1 VTSDVITENSRLS
14 LSPFS
19 LTVLANL
26 GQRGQIRYFKVRVE
40 TETRDTPQDGL
51 LRIGSAQGLLQ
62 QELQLR
68 DTLGDYG
75 LIAPLLAQSQ
85 ISDLSEI
92 LQLSQDVGE
101 SYLSEEDGGDSL
113 ASVEPESEDS
123 EFEDSESK
131 DSEFEDSE
139 FEDSESEDSQSET
152 EGSSQQSQSPEPESV
167 APESVAPE
175 SVATEEESE
184 YLEDEYYPE
193 EPLPGDEGDRLLLL
207 TAFPQ
212 PDKTL
217 AQWLER
223 SPSLKDTLTA
233 IAQIC
238 QLFWYIHQQHWCMVD
253 LDPDWL
259 EMGQPLR
266 CFDLTCA
273 YPEETPLTSGRLGT
287 YCAPEL
293 SAQPIPNEASSTY
306 TIGALLYHA
315 LSGEYTSGD
324 RPLDPKPCAIPYLS
338 QLLSLSLTPISDERF
353 SLAQFRS
360 LLIETRNRFNQQR
373 LHWEIASDSTVGL
386 SPRRLHNEDHYGVA
400 QLDEGT
406 PDNQQLLAALADG
419 MGGMAQGE
427 VASQLAIETVFQ
439 EWRSQSHHFSDNPSQ
454 HLESLLKNANS
465 AISQAVP
472 NGGTTLS
479 LIFAQ
484 GRHLSLAHVGDS
496 RIYLLRKQDI
506 QQLSEDHSLVALLV
520 ASGEISLEE
529 SYEHPD
535 RNVLTK
541 SLGSKQ
547 QLSRGYI
554 QTQTDLTLEDGD
566 ILVLCSDGVW
576 DLVPDRE
583 LQEQFSPSI
592 PLHSAVQTI
601 LDTVLK
607 RGAIDNA
614 TLIAAR
620 CRFHPQEFVPS
631 PS

>member
-1 VTSDVITENSRLS
+1 MTSDVITENSRLS
-14 LSPFS
+14 LFPFS

-40 TETRDTPQDGL
+40 AETRDTPQDGL

-68 DTLGDYG
+68 ETLGDYG

-92 LQLSQDVGE
+92 LELSQDVGE
-101 SYLSEEDGGDSL
+101 SYLSEEDEGDSL

-123 EFEDSESK
+123 EFEDSESE
-131 DSEFEDSE
+131 DSQSEDSE
-139 FEDSESEDSQSET
+139 SKNSQFEDSESET
-152 EGSSQQSQSPEPESV
+152 EVSSQQPQSPEPESV
-167 APESVAPE
+167 APESVN
-175 SVATEEESE
+175 TEEESE

-217 AQWLER
+217 THWLES

-273 YPEETPLTSGRLGT
+273 YPEKTPLTSGLLGT
-287 YCAPEL
+287 YSAPEL

-315 LSGEYTSGD
+315 LSGECTSGD

-427 VASQLAIETVFQ
+427 VASQLAIQTVFQ
-439 EWRSQSHHFSDNPSQ
+439 EWRSQSHHFSENPSQ

-465 AISQAVP
+465 AISQAVQ

-496 RIYLLRKQDI
+496 RIYLLRQQDI

-520 ASGEISLEE
+520 ASGEISLED

-566 ILVLCSDGVW
+566 ILLLCSDGVW
-576 DLVPDRE
+576 DLVPNRE

-620 CRFHPQEFVPS
+620 CRFQPQEFVPS